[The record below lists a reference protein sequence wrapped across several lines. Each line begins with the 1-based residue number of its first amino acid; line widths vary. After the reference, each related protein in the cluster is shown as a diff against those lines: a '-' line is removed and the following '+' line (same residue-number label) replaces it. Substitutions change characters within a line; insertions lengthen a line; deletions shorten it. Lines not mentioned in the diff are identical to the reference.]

1 LVSLSILP
9 ANHQALF
16 VSCQIPGLNAK
27 LADLGMIPGTI
38 WKIVNQIPFSGPLV
52 LSNGPIRIS
61 VRKEDADFIFM
72 EENSK

>member
-1 LVSLSILP
+1 
-9 ANHQALF
+9 
-16 VSCQIPGLNAK
+16 
-27 LADLGMIPGTI
+27 MIPGTI